1 MATASRILLTGLLLW
16 APSAAL
22 AIDDSD
28 LDDNDL
34 MEEVDEDIFSST
46 TEEAPFEDWEL
57 SGEPAGDDPAEDLTA
72 IGDDPDEGFGDP
84 DEGFGDPAD
93 DIAAIDPGEDP
104 PGDFAGMAA
113 APADDGG
120 GFDEFSEDPPA
131 DMAAIAGPSG
141 GPGRSSALLDTDGK
155 QPLTGAFDA
164 TVVGSDVDAVVVEL
178 PVLIARS
185 ASTWGDSDYWLVAE
199 FTVKGKKVGE
209 ARHLVTKAGLAD
221 LAPTITWIKSQVPVL
236 DAKGAVVVAVSKQT
250 LSGSESLFKKTVG
263 YQL

>member
-1 MATASRILLTGLLLW
+1 MATAPRILLTGLLLW

-46 TEEAPFEDWEL
+46 TEEAPLEDWEL
-57 SGEPAGDDPAEDLTA
+57 SGEPAGDDPADDLTA

-84 DEGFGDPAD
+84 AD
-93 DIAAIDPGEDP
+93 DLAAIAPGGDP
-104 PGDFAGMAA
+104 PGDFVGL
-113 APADDGG
+113 PADPPDDGG
-120 GFDEFSEDPPA
+120 DFDDFGEDPPA

-141 GPGRSSALLDTDGK
+141 GPGRSSSLLDTDGK
-155 QPLTGAFDA
+155 QPLSGAFDA
-164 TVVGSDVDAVVVEL
+164 SVVGSDIDAVVVEL

-236 DAKGAVVVAVSKQT
+236 DAKGAVVVSVSKQT
-250 LSGSESLFKKTVG
+250 LSGSEALFKKTVG